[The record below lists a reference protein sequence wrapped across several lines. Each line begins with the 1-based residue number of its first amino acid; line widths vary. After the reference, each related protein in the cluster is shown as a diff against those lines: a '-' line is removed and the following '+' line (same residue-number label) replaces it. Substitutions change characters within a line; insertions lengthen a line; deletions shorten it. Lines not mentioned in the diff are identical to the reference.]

1 MSLIEITIATMI
13 LSIVLLAAG
22 SIYIS
27 SIRELNRCM
36 DEAAVQKE
44 ASFVLDHI
52 FLNLMGAK
60 GLPTFNANSIVVT
73 VDDSGT
79 DKYIK
84 YELSGDGKNV
94 NFYPPSTTNPP
105 TTYEVIASADTISLT
120 FTKSLLKDPAVPN
133 VYLNNYVTVD
143 ITVTRGRMTKTFST
157 GVVLRGMEG

>member
-1 MSLIEITIATMI
+1 MARLNDKRGMSLIEITIATMI

-36 DEAAVQKE
+36 DEAAAQKE
-44 ASFVLDHI
+44 ASFALDHI

-60 GLPTFNANSIVVT
+60 GLPTFNADNIIVT

-84 YELSGDGKNV
+84 YELSGGNK
-94 NFYPPSTTNPP
+94 
-105 TTYEVIASADTISLT
+105 I
-120 FTKSLLKDPAVPN
+120 
-133 VYLNNYVTVD
+133 NY
-143 ITVTRGRMTKTFST
+143 
-157 GVVLRGMEG
+157 